1 VIIFF
6 SSLDQ
11 VVQNM
16 WDFISPQTEKK
27 GKFVNI
33 FFASLYPKGIADF
46 VIRAILMT
54 SIGFFFLKI
63 QYRIGG
69 RSKS

>member
-1 VIIFF
+1 
-6 SSLDQ
+6 
-11 VVQNM
+11 M

-54 SIGFFFLKI
+54 SIGFFFSKFNTGLA
-63 QYRIGG
+63 GG
-69 RSKS
+69 QKVRGGQHYLMKK